1 MPLSKLENLIK
12 NTEGNVLYVNP
23 NDIDATDGIEN
34 QGNSLARPFKTIQR
48 ALIESARFSYVK
60 GNENDLINRTT
71 ILCFPGEHLIDNRPG
86 FKVKDDGG
94 VAKAVS
100 PAGTETLAQD
110 TLTLTLQS
118 VFDLTLEDNILYKFN
133 SVNGGI
139 IIPRG
144 TSIVGLDLRKTKI
157 RPKYVPN
164 PTDTDVEGST
174 IFRVTGGCYFN
185 SFTFFDGDENG
196 QVYTDNTDFGEGNRS
211 RPLFSHHK
219 LSCFEFADGVN
230 VVDGFELTD
239 LDMYY
244 AKLSNA
250 FNLASGRNVDQKFPA
265 LPEGFTSQRSE
276 YEIVGAFAA
285 DPLSITKLT
294 SGDGITAG
302 NIVTVTTSTDHG
314 LTAGTPIKIKGVIPL
329 DYNTS
334 TFVTSVIDKRSFTY
348 TLPKVSSLLNG
359 TGNTSGATVTVET
372 DTVTG
377 ASPYVFN
384 VSLRSVFG
392 MNGIIG
398 DGSKATGFKSIVLA
412 QFTAISLQK
421 DDRSFVKYNEV
432 SRVYEGININRVT
445 GADLPEGSSSTS
457 SGSVYHLDPRAIY
470 REGWETSH
478 IRMTNDSIFQIVSV
492 FAIGFNKHFDAQSGA
507 DASITNSNSNFGQI
521 ALVSDGFKS
530 EAFTKDDQGYI
541 TSIIAPKAVLPTETS
556 IEYLTLDVGLTT
568 AVGVSSHLYL
578 FGYNERDVPPTEIAQ
593 GFRIGARR
601 GDRLRL
607 VHNATTY
614 TAAIQMVN
622 NDLSVGS
629 GNTVA
634 FGDASA
640 EKVYSVNSVIDS
652 ELSIAGSS
660 VDIQT
665 GEKIRLVSDDAD
677 LPENIEE
684 GTTYFAIKTGATTYK
699 VASTLADALK
709 AEFITIY
716 GGTNLTLLSRVTDKS
731 SGELGHP
738 IQFDEDNNNWFL
750 KCETDNDIYTTFAS
764 EGVIGFGANNSNRS
778 TLNRIVDARGLDDK
792 LYKAR
797 YFIPKETPDARS
809 PRIGFV
815 LQESANTGVRTD
827 TDFTITGI
835 TTTDYAFNRN
845 PSFISTCAPVGNEVT
860 AITNQD
866 HKLFTGDKVVI
877 RNIKSTTNTVG
888 AANSGYNGTFV
899 VTGVTDSKTFTYS
912 VTDTRG
918 ITHSVGDFTSDINT
932 RTTDLPRF
940 ERNDLQSNIY
950 LYRSDT
956 IQEYVPGSRDG
967 IYHLYILKADNALDT
982 EFTTKKFSSAVE
994 NLYPQLDKDNL
1005 DDNPYA
1011 AKSFAKRAPLGDVA
1025 TDDQKK
1031 SLTRESIDVFTNRIG
1046 LANTITSIVTD
1057 SVAGVSTVTL
1067 EREHG
1072 LAGIVTYS
1080 TLTGGSG
1087 FTPGTYE
1094 QVKLIND
1101 GTSAWFGALARISV
1115 ASGGAVDNVVVTA
1128 PGAGYVAAQQ
1138 LNVDGFSGASITL
1151 AESGIKTATDFA
1163 IQLSGVGNTA
1173 SPTYKI
1179 ASIPADNQVAFAFT
1193 GGDPLPVVNQ
1203 YVYNCGPS
1211 ASISTVSYNST
1222 AGVATFTCRNPH
1234 GLLVGNSFKLIDTDN
1249 NNTGDYF
1256 VNDVVGINTFSA
1268 RVLND
1273 AVITNINRVLPVA
1286 FDAKGGDISAE
1297 SEAFGKRQFTFFNGD
1312 TATLVADITDAEGA
1326 TAIRLSSTGISTAAR
1341 FPIGSYVQ
1349 IEDEVMR
1356 ITSASLSGT
1365 NNDSLNVIR
1374 GYFGTPKVSHKEG
1387 ALIKAIKVLPIELR
1401 RNSILR
1407 ASGHTFEYLGYGPGN
1422 YSTGLPQ
1429 VQTTTLTERE
1439 TFLAQAQE
1447 RSAGVVVYTGMN
1459 NDGDFYIGNKKINSA
1474 NGTETVFDVPV
1485 PTTTGQASARLAV
1498 VFDEVTVKDSI
1509 VVEGGP
1515 SNALVSQFDG
1525 PVTFNQVVRTNSELK
1540 INDLD
1545 VSGTAT
1551 LEGPTVFNAD
1561 ITISSG
1567 VNLTSSG
1574 WGKFQNVQLGVSSA
1588 TTLDVS
1594 SGDLILD
1601 APVGNHVAIDTT
1613 MRLHGD
1619 GEIYGDL
1626 YVTGDITA
1634 FWSSDE
1640 RLKNDIHPIKD
1651 PLEKV
1656 LSLSGNTFTW
1666 NEKSKYNGT
1675 EDVGLIAQE
1684 VEAVLPEA
1692 VTEKDTGYLGVRYDR
1707 VIPLLVEAVKELS
1720 GRVNEIEDSISLDD
1734 E

>member
-60 GNENDLINRTT
+60 GNENDLTNKTT

-86 FKVKDDGG
+86 FLIKDDSGTPR
-94 VAKAVS
+94 AVS
-100 PAGTETLAQD
+100 PAGTESLAQD
-110 TLTLTLQS
+110 TFSLSLQS
-118 VFDLTLEDNILYKFN
+118 IFDLSREDNILYKFN

-164 PTDTDVEGST
+164 PTDVNLPGST

-196 QVYTDNTDFGEGNRS
+196 QVYTDNSDFGTGNRS

-230 VVDGFELTD
+230 IVDGYSLTD

-250 FNLASGRNVDQKFPA
+250 FNNASGRNVDQKFPA

-276 YEIVGAFAA
+276 FEIVGAFAS
-285 DPLSITKLT
+285 DPLSITALS
-294 SGDGITAG
+294 SGDGVTAG

-314 LTAGTPIKIKGVIPL
+314 LTVGTPIKIRGIIPV

-334 TFVTSVIDKRSFTY
+334 TVVTSVIDKRSFTY
-348 TLPKVSSLLNG
+348 TLSKVSSLLNG
-359 TGNTSGATVTVET
+359 TGATSGATVTVET
-372 DTVTG
+372 DTVSG
-377 ASPYVFN
+377 ASPYIFN

-392 MNGIIG
+392 MNGIVG

-432 SRVYEGININRVT
+432 SRVYEGINITRVT
-445 GADLPEGSSSTS
+445 GADLPEGSASTS
-457 SGSVYHLDPRAIY
+457 SSSVYHLDPRAIY
-470 REGWETSH
+470 REGWETAH
-478 IRMTNDSIFQIVSV
+478 ISMTNDSIFQIVSV
-492 FAIGFNKHFDAQSGA
+492 FAIGFNKHFDAQTGA

-521 ALVSDGFKS
+521 ALVSDGFKAD
-530 EAFTKDDQGYI
+530 AFTKDDQGYI
-541 TSIIAPKAVLPTETS
+541 TSIIAPKSVLPTETNV
-556 IEYLTLDVGLTT
+556 EYLTLDVGLTT
-568 AVGVSSHLYL
+568 AVGVSSHLYI
-578 FGYNERDVPPTEIAQ
+578 FGYNERDVPPTEITQ
-593 GFRIGARR
+593 GFRVGARKQDQLHVVV
-601 GDRLRL
+601 GND
-607 VHNATTY
+607 
-614 TAAIQMVN
+614 TASAQIQMVN
-622 NDLSVGS
+622 TDMSVGA

-634 FGDASA
+634 FGDASS
-640 EKVYSVNSVIDS
+640 EKVYSVNSVINS

-665 GEKIRLVSDDAD
+665 GEKIRLISDDGD
-677 LPENIEE
+677 LPENIEDS
-684 GTTYFAIKTGATTYK
+684 TIYFAIKTGATTYK
-699 VASTLADALK
+699 IASTLADALK
-709 AEFITIY
+709 NEPISIY
-716 GGTNLTLLSRVTDKS
+716 GGTNLTLLSRVSDKA

-738 IQFDEDNNNWFL
+738 IQFDEDNNNWFVHT
-750 KCETDNDIYTTFAS
+750 ETNSGIYTTFAAQ
-764 EGVIGFGANNSNRS
+764 GVAGVGANNSNRS
-778 TLNRIVDARGLDDK
+778 TLKRIVDARGLDDK
-792 LYKAR
+792 LYKVR
-797 YFIPKETPDARS
+797 YFIPKETSDARA
-809 PRIGFV
+809 PRVGFV
-815 LQESANTGVRTD
+815 VQETSNTGVRTD
-827 TDFTITGI
+827 TDFTVTGI
-835 TTTDYAFNRN
+835 TTSDYAFDRN
-845 PSFISTCAPVGNEVT
+845 PSFISTCAPSGNT
-860 AITNQD
+860 ITVISNQD
-866 HKLFTGDKVVI
+866 HKLFTGDTIVI
-877 RNIKSTTNTVG
+877 KNAKSTTNTVG
-888 AANSGYNGTFV
+888 AANSGYNGKFV
-899 VTGVTDSKTFTYS
+899 VTGVSDSKTFTYS
-912 VTDTRG
+912 VTDTSG

-940 ERNDLQSNIY
+940 ERNDLQSNLYI
-950 LYRSDT
+950 YRSDT

-967 IYHLYILKADNALDT
+967 IYHLFLLKADNSIDT
-982 EFTTKKFSSAVE
+982 EFTTKKYSSAVE

-1005 DDNPYA
+1005 NDNPFST
-1011 AKSFAKRAPLGDVA
+1011 KSFAKRAPLGDVS
-1025 TDDQKK
+1025 TDDQRK
-1031 SLTRESIDVFTNRIG
+1031 SLTRETIDVFTNKIG
-1046 LANTITSIVTD
+1046 LANTITTITTD
-1057 SVAGVSTVTL
+1057 SVSGITTLTL

-1072 LAGIVTYS
+1072 LNGISTYAS
-1080 TLTGGSG
+1080 LTGGSG
-1087 FTPGTYE
+1087 FTAGTYE

-1101 GTSAWFGALARISV
+1101 GTSAWFGALARVNV
-1115 ASGGAVDNVVVTA
+1115 ASGGAVDNVIVTA
-1128 PGAGYVAAQQ
+1128 PGSGYAAAQQ
-1138 LNVDGFSGASITL
+1138 LNLDGFSGASVTL
-1151 AESGIKTATDFA
+1151 GDAGIRTSTDVA

-1173 SPTYKI
+1173 SPTYKV

-1193 GGDPLPVVNQ
+1193 GGDPLPKLNQ
-1203 YVYNCGPS
+1203 FVYNCGPT
-1211 ASISTVSYNST
+1211 AAISTVTYNST
-1222 AGVATFTCRNPH
+1222 AGVATFTCNNAH

-1249 NNTGDYF
+1249 NNTGEYF

-1286 FDAKGGDISAE
+1286 FGAKGENISAE
-1297 SEAFGKRQFTFFNGD
+1297 SEAFAKRQFTFFNGD
-1312 TATLVADITDAEGA
+1312 TATLVADITDADDA
-1326 TAIRLSSTGISTAAR
+1326 NAIRLSITGISTAAR
-1341 FPIGSYVQ
+1341 FPLGSYVQ

-1356 ITSASLSGT
+1356 ITSAELSGA
-1365 NNDSLNVIR
+1365 NNDSLSVIR

-1387 ALIKAIKVLPIELR
+1387 ALIKAIKVLPVELR

-1474 NGTETVFDVPV
+1474 NGTETVFDVPI
-1485 PTTTGQASARLAV
+1485 PTSTGQASARLAV
-1498 VFDEVTVKDSI
+1498 VFDEVTIKDSI
-1509 VVEGGP
+1509 VVEGGS

-1525 PVTFNQVVRTNSELK
+1525 PVTFNQVVRTNNELK
-1540 INDLD
+1540 ATTFD

-1551 LEGPTVFNAD
+1551 FEGEVILNGGLTLTSNV
-1561 ITISSG
+1561 
-1567 VNLTSSG
+1567 TSSG

-1594 SGDLILD
+1594 TGDLILD
-1601 APVGNHVAIDTT
+1601 APEGNHVAIDTT
-1613 MRLHGD
+1613 LKLHGD
-1619 GEIYGDL
+1619 GKIYGDL